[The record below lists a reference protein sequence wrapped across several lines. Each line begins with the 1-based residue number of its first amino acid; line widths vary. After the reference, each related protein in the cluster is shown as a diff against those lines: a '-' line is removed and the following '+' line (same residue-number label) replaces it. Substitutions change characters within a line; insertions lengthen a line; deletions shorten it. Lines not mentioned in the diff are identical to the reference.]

1 MGILSKVVK
10 SIDTSGDQ
18 KKEISETLDLMVE
31 LTKAK
36 ADYYRQT
43 IEDNLNRGRI
53 LGKGDSTDS
62 LFFPITSVKNSRV
75 EYRCV
80 AENRPTD
87 IIQKIGESISGMID
101 DHSAQSIVTG
111 VATIINDALQPLLGQ
126 SSGAEQYCSTTS
138 TFIEGTGIAVSI
150 VRFDCIIWGRSVSA
164 ESIKKQID
172 TTLACVAYKSVVNVK
187 KLSFDDFRSVYAPI
201 IEASGETDT
210 IKALNHAKEVYDILG
225 GGSELEKNAV
235 QLKAKRA
242 LSSSD
247 LIFCSESVM
256 TNDGKF

>member
-80 AENRPTD
+80 AENNRYYTTD
-87 IIQKIGESISGMID
+87 
-101 DHSAQSIVTG
+101 
-111 VATIINDALQPLLGQ
+111 
-126 SSGAEQYCSTTS
+126 
-138 TFIEGTGIAVSI
+138 
-150 VRFDCIIWGRSVSA
+150 R
-164 ESIKKQID
+164 
-172 TTLACVAYKSVVNVK
+172 
-187 KLSFDDFRSVYAPI
+187 
-201 IEASGETDT
+201 
-210 IKALNHAKEVYDILG
+210 
-225 GGSELEKNAV
+225 
-235 QLKAKRA
+235 
-242 LSSSD
+242 
-247 LIFCSESVM
+247 
-256 TNDGKF
+256 